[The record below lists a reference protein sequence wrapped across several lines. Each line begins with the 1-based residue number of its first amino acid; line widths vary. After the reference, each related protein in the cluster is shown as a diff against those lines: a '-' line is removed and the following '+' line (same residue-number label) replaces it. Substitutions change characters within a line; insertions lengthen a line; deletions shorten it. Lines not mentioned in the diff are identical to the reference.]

1 MRATLHNA
9 RMGRDGVVFSS
20 RHNDRN
26 FDVSNAE
33 HIDPNKSSGNFYW
46 HCMMPERPEMSFDAV
61 EQEFYKQ
68 HFSSHLNAQNQR
80 YTAQRHAERCKTI
93 DDVRKNPRTCPEE
106 VILQIGNVQDNVPA
120 RILKNIA
127 SKYIAW
133 EQATFP
139 MLKTLDFALHQDE
152 QGGAHIHQRRVW
164 IGHDRDGFEVVSQTK
179 ALQEMD
185 IERPNLNMP
194 KSRYN
199 NPKQAFSLI
208 CREKFLEICNAYGL
222 DIETV
227 PQEMDIERPNLNMP
241 KSRYNNPKQAFSLIC
256 REKFLEICNA
266 YGLDIE
272 TVPREKTR
280 SGLHLIDY
288 KAEQAAERAQ
298 VFHNMSKKLYLQICE
313 KEREQDKLNTSIR
326 SLKQRESELESKCTE
341 LKDALE
347 QAEEFLHRAEIR
359 QAFYILNRERERV
372 R

>member
-106 VILQIGNVQDNVPA
+106 VILQIRNVQDNVPA

-222 DIETV
+222 DIET
-227 PQEMDIERPNLNMP
+227 
-241 KSRYNNPKQAFSLIC
+241 A
-256 REKFLEICNA
+256 
-266 YGLDIE
+266 
-272 TVPREKTR
+272 PREKTR

>member
-133 EQATFP
+133 EQATF
-139 MLKTLDFALHQDE
+139 Q
-152 QGGAHIHQRRVW
+152 
-164 IGHDRDGFEVVSQTK
+164 
-179 ALQEMD
+179 
-185 IERPNLNMP
+185 
-194 KSRYN
+194 
-199 NPKQAFSLI
+199 
-208 CREKFLEICNAYGL
+208 C
-222 DIETV
+222 
-227 PQEMDIERPNLNMP
+227 
-241 KSRYNNPKQAFSLIC
+241 
-256 REKFLEICNA
+256 
-266 YGLDIE
+266 
-272 TVPREKTR
+272 
-280 SGLHLIDY
+280 
-288 KAEQAAERAQ
+288 
-298 VFHNMSKKLYLQICE
+298 
-313 KEREQDKLNTSIR
+313 
-326 SLKQRESELESKCTE
+326 
-341 LKDALE
+341 
-347 QAEEFLHRAEIR
+347 
-359 QAFYILNRERERV
+359 
-372 R
+372 

>member
-120 RILKNIA
+120 RILKNIT

-179 ALQEMD
+179 AL
-185 IERPNLNMP
+185 
-194 KSRYN
+194 
-199 NPKQAFSLI
+199 
-208 CREKFLEICNAYGL
+208 
-222 DIETV
+222 
-227 PQEMDIERPNLNMP
+227 QEMDIERPNLNMP

>member
-222 DIETV
+222 DIET
-227 PQEMDIERPNLNMP
+227 
-241 KSRYNNPKQAFSLIC
+241 A
-256 REKFLEICNA
+256 
-266 YGLDIE
+266 
-272 TVPREKTR
+272 PREKTR